1 MYLGSR
7 RCAKRGRHLLQ
18 EATYGTMLITLC
30 YVCVSKIPMY
40 LGSRRCAKRGRHLL
54 QEATYSVVISVC
66 VSKYAGSVCVTTYLC
81 VWVCVC
87 VRVCG
92 SLCVLVCV
100 CVCVRVCA
108 HVCKCACLCIMKW
121 GCKLGWRTAWCCIQG
136 AFRNQTSVRAL
147 VKTYGRQYLHFHTI
161 KCIWLRTASD
171 RCSSAMLRC
180 AWLDVVILG
189 QGCAFFEC
197 A

>member
-1 MYLGSR
+1 VLCNQNASAQLRTKAAQGPRLQVYVINLLRPNVCVCVCVCVCATNASAHLRTKAAHGPSRVLMYLGSR

-81 VWVCVC
+81 V
-87 VRVCG
+87 
-92 SLCVLVCV
+92 
-100 CVCVRVCA
+100 
-108 HVCKCACLCIMKW
+108 
-121 GCKLGWRTAWCCIQG
+121 
-136 AFRNQTSVRAL
+136 
-147 VKTYGRQYLHFHTI
+147 
-161 KCIWLRTASD
+161 
-171 RCSSAMLRC
+171 
-180 AWLDVVILG
+180 
-189 QGCAFFEC
+189 
-197 A
+197 